1 MNEDQYISRINQL
14 EKEIGYLHSLLD
26 EAGITYRK
34 KQRILKIYLLTRTF
48 YLTIIK
54 VQESDLWK

>member
-34 KQRILKIYLLTRTF
+34 EAKDIEVGQKLDQKRR
-48 YLTIIK
+48 
-54 VQESDLWK
+54 